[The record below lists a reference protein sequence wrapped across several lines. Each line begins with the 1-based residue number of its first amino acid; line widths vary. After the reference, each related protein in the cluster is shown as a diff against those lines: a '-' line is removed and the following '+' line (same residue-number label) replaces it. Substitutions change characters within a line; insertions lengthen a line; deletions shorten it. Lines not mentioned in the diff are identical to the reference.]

1 MSVSTPGRRVGI
13 RRPSGGAVTAAG
25 GGRAHH
31 AHLAA
36 AATRPEAPSASS
48 PNDRGTR
55 SAACIARD
63 DLAEA
68 ARLVDRSR
76 GEAPDAAVAAAVKTN
91 AGEVRESK
99 HQAHTAAPVVR
110 GRSVGVRRGRPLRR
124 ANHGEALAG
133 AAALSA
139 AFIGSGEAGASASGV
154 AVLCCALAAALPRL
168 LRLLGREGR
177 RTGRSPGRRRR
188 RGGGRS
194 TP

>member
-1 MSVSTPGRRVGI
+1 MWVPHVSVHVISLSSLLFSFLPFLLSLSHRPGRRVGI
-13 RRPSGGAVTAAG
+13 RRPSGGAVTVAG

-91 AGEVRESK
+91 ASEVRESK

-110 GRSVGVRRGRPLRR
+110 GVGARLRGHRP
-124 ANHGEALAG
+124 HPPPPG
-133 AAALSA
+133 
-139 AFIGSGEAGASASGV
+139 
-154 AVLCCALAAALPRL
+154 LP
-168 LRLLGREGR
+168 
-177 RTGRSPGRRRR
+177 RRRR
-188 RGGGRS
+188 PRPRPQALLLQS
-194 TP
+194 RHRRQLLPPRRRR